1 MRLPVV
7 LCFALAMMLMT
18 VTVML
23 AVAAAAATEN
33 PHISPALVVV
43 KQGSILGSRV
53 KTSNGFVYYTFST
66 IPYARPPV
74 GHLRFQDPKPAPAW
88 SGVRNGSLPF
98 PKCPQ
103 STIFKVK
110 NYDVD
115 GQEDCLYLNVF
126 TPRPYRSNLPVM
138 VFIHGGALVA
148 GSALG
153 PVPPMLPVPLLEK
166 DVVVVTMNYRLGA
179 LGFLSTGDGVLPGNL
194 GFKDQTLAL
203 RWVQDNIGNLG
214 GDPKKVT
221 IFGVSAGAFSC
232 HAHTLSPSSAGLFQR
247 AILQSGTALLSA
259 QFGPPQKGAIAISKA
274 LNCKGEESH
283 QLLACFKAA
292 SVEDLVEAQSTLS
305 EWYDIPLTVGAQV
318 DGTFL
323 PDFPAALLKSGRY
336 NKVDLMVGWTRDD
349 GDFITAGLFS
359 KKGEAALKELN
370 ENFQKVGPVMLRLS
384 EHKKSAYLTRR
395 VFHYYMSNINITL
408 DVEPALTSLVTD
420 FAYGMSALQS
430 AELHGKKPHSK
441 TFAYRLDHYLEKS
454 QHTLLTNSYIQ
465 RKLAGHGDDNR
476 YLFNF
481 PPPLG
486 PLTRPQDLHV
496 RDIMVTLWTNF
507 AHTGNPTVNGT
518 LGFRWTPVSPKKPV
532 KFLSI
537 TTNPTM
543 QCIDEQ
549 KRDFWNSLP
558 TENSKILYPEH
569 FLLDSCAP
577 AETLNPTSLAAM
589 GTCNAFEFLCNN

>member
-7 LCFALAMMLMT
+7 LCFALALGGIFFLCKMMLMT

-349 GDFITAGLFS
+349 GDFITA
-359 KKGEAALKELN
+359 
-370 ENFQKVGPVMLRLS
+370 
-384 EHKKSAYLTRR
+384 
-395 VFHYYMSNINITL
+395 
-408 DVEPALTSLVTD
+408 D